1 MARLDLKNKDGNAAL
16 MAAAFLGQTETVK
29 ILLAEGADLEIRSNV
44 GSTALDSAELPWE
57 AAKGIVD
64 LISAFVHTPL
74 GLELDYEEIEAGR
87 PVCAQLL
94 REAGK

>member
-1 MARLDLKNKDGNAAL
+1 MARLDLKNKDGNTAL
-16 MAAAFLGQTETVK
+16 MSAAFLGQTETVR

-74 GLELDYEEIEAGR
+74 GLELDYDEIEAGR
-87 PVCAQLL
+87 PGCAQLL